1 MKNGQGKASKIQS
14 LQGRKSQLF
23 SFEVYCQNS
32 ICGDCAKWPC
42 SAFLGGVEMYISN
55 VLTTKTKCL
64 K

>member
-1 MKNGQGKASKIQS
+1 MDKVRLERYKASKA
-14 LQGRKSQLF
+14 GRV
-23 SFEVYCQNS
+23 SFFLLRYIAQNS

-55 VLTTKTKCL
+55 VLTTKTAKCL